1 MNKKEIISSEN
12 EKLVLR
18 KGYLIQTA
26 ILVISMYILDEQ
38 ITGQLKTFNEKNR

>member
-26 ILVISMYILDEQ
+26 VLVILYILDEQ